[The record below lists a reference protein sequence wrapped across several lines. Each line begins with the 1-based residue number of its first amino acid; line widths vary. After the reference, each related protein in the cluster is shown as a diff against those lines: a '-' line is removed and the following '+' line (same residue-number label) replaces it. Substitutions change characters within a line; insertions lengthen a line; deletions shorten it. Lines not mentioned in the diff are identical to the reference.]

1 MRFRRPLDIVVAVYE
16 LITIDELGAVSFGL
30 RGQLGGWRIKREIP
44 QINAPSQSAHPR
56 ILNLI
61 NFIWLFLE
69 KKIKL
74 YFHKFWVSLHSFI
87 SCIT

>member
-44 QINAPSQSAHPR
+44 QLNAPSQSAHPR
-56 ILNLI
+56 ILNLT
-61 NFIWLFLE
+61 LFFFYKNIFYKNIEAEICEILR
-69 KKIKL
+69 I
-74 YFHKFWVSLHSFI
+74 F
-87 SCIT
+87 

>member
-1 MRFRRPLDIVVAVYE
+1 MRFRRRLDTVVAVQE
-16 LITIDELGAVSFGL
+16 LITIEELGAESFGL
-30 RGQLGGWRIKREIP
+30 QGQLGGWRIKREIP

-69 KKIKL
+69 KENQAV
-74 YFHKFWVSLHSFI
+74 FS
-87 SCIT
+87 